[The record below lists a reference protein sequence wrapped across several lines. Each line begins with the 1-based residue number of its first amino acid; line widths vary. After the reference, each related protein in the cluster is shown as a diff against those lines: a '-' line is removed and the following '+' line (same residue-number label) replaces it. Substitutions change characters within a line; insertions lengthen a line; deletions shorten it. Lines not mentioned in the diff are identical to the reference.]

1 MKFMIQRNAF
11 GHYLIILIMIIE
23 NLNLICVKRLEMF
36 DILGKNVSMG
46 IVLLQ
51 MSVSA
56 KEDLAGRI
64 APNVGIGVYFMTFIL
79 CFSFL
84 FRFGILNYIVSAE
97 IFLCVFLVEIDI
109 SFLIQPI

>member
-1 MKFMIQRNAF
+1 MIQRNAF

-36 DILGKNVSMG
+36 DILGKNVTMG

-56 KEDLAGRI
+56 KEGSAGRI
-64 APNVGIGVYFMTFIL
+64 APNVGI
-79 CFSFL
+79 
-84 FRFGILNYIVSAE
+84 
-97 IFLCVFLVEIDI
+97 
-109 SFLIQPI
+109 